1 MKHLLDIKPM
11 FIINNNNLIKGVIN
25 MNNFKKI
32 GLTALAASLV
42 SVSANAGSLTISGAA
57 SMNVGGYS
65 GEGHDGGA
73 TFSMGNQV
81 TMSGSGE
88 LDNGMTVSISYQLDH
103 ADANAGPF
111 DDHSVT
117 VSSDAMGSL
126 TLHGHGGGSATS
138 AMDATAAGNV
148 WDTFDGATGGS
159 GVVGVGHSNSA
170 PGNNALSYVMPAIM
184 DGVAVNLSYEPQSSG
199 NTIDSG
205 VGYAVTYTGVE
216 GLTLVYSESDIVG
229 TTSDLSGD
237 QTAWKV
243 SYAYGPVTATMT
255 SSEFDVVTTT
265 ADQDVNSVAVS
276 YTISDE
282 MSVTYGTESIES
294 STAGDSD
301 AEYTV
306 LKGSYTA
313 GGMTISA
320 QMKEAENVDHSTNS
334 NADFEYW
341 GLGLAFAF

>member
-1 MKHLLDIKPM
+1 
-11 FIINNNNLIKGVIN
+11 

-42 SVSANAGSLTISGAA
+42 SVSANAGELTISGAA

-65 GEGHDGGA
+65 GEQLDQAA
-73 TFSMGNQV
+73 TFSMGNQFTV
-81 TMSGSGE
+81 SGSGE
-88 LDNGMTVSISYQLDH
+88 LDNGLTVSISYQLDSGE
-103 ADANAGPF
+103 AVF

-117 VSSDAMGSL
+117 VSSDTLGSL
-126 TLHGHGGGSATS
+126 TLHGHGAGSATS

-148 WDTFDGATGGS
+148 WDSFDVATGSTRGQ
-159 GVVGVGHSNSA
+159 VTPVKHKNSA
-170 PGNNALSYVMPAIM
+170 PGNNALSYVMPTIM
-184 DGVAVNLSYEPQSSG
+184 DGVAVNLSYKPQQSG
-199 NTIDSG
+199 NSRDSG
-205 VGYAVTYTGVE
+205 MGYAVTYTGIE
-216 GLTLVYSESDIVG
+216 GLTVAYSESDIVG
-229 TTSDLSGD
+229 TTADLSGD

-255 SSEFDVVTTT
+255 NSEFDVVTTT

>member
-1 MKHLLDIKPM
+1 
-11 FIINNNNLIKGVIN
+11 

-65 GEGHDGGA
+65 GEQHDGGA

-88 LDNGMTVSISYQLDH
+88 LDNGMTVSISYQLDNN
-103 ADANAGPF
+103 AATGAGPF

-126 TLHGHGGGSATS
+126 TLHGHGAGSATS

-148 WDTFDGATGGS
+148 FDTFDGARGQVTA
-159 GVVGVGHSNSA
+159 VAHSNSA
-170 PGNNALSYVMPAIM
+170 PGNNALSYVMPTIM
-184 DGVAVNLSYEPQSSG
+184 DGVAVNLSYKPQQSG
-199 NTIDSG
+199 NSIDSG
-205 VGYAVTYTGVE
+205 MGYAVTYTGVE

-255 SSEFDVVTTT
+255 QSEYDVVTTT
-265 ADQDVNSVAVS
+265 SDQDVSSVAVS

-282 MSVTYGTESIES
+282 MSVTYGTETIES
-294 STAGDSD
+294 TNSGHVD

-306 LKGSYTA
+306 LKGSYVS
-313 GGMTISA
+313 GGMTVSA

-334 NADFEYW
+334 NADFDYW

>member
-1 MKHLLDIKPM
+1 
-11 FIINNNNLIKGVIN
+11 

-42 SVSANAGSLTISGAA
+42 SVSANAGALTISGAA

-65 GEGHDGGA
+65 GNEHDGGA

-88 LDNGMTVSISYQLDH
+88 LDNGMTVSISYQLDDG
-103 ADANAGPF
+103 ASPVQGPF

-138 AMDATAAGNV
+138 GMDATAAGNV

-159 GVVGVGHSNSA
+159 GTVGVGHSNSA
-170 PGNNALSYVMPAIM
+170 PGNNSLNYTMPTIM
-184 DGVAVNLSYEPQSSG
+184 DGVAVALSYKPQQSG
-199 NTIDSG
+199 NSIDSG
-205 VGYAVTYTGVE
+205 MGYAVTYTGME
-216 GLTLVYSESDIVG
+216 GLTLVYSSTDIVG
-229 TTSDLSGD
+229 TTGDLSGD
-237 QTAWKV
+237 QTAWKA
-243 SYAYGPVTATMT
+243 SYAYGPVTATIT
-255 SSEFDVVTTT
+255 QSEFDVTTT
-265 ADQDVNSVAVS
+265 TSDQDVSSMAVS

-282 MSVTYGTESIES
+282 MSVTYGTETIES
-294 STAGDSD
+294 TSSGHID
-301 AEYTV
+301 AEYDV
-306 LKGSYTA
+306 IKGSYTS
-313 GGMTISA
+313 GGMTVA
-320 QMKEAENVDHSTNS
+320 VQMKSADNIDHSTNA
-334 NADFEYW
+334 NADYEYW